1 MFHQVFLRA
10 EKVSFL
16 DLQASVQCIIL
27 SRIIT
32 LLYTLGACIMFQL
45 ADRSGHGIDLP
56 SHQGLA
62 IQLPLVIEIRLK
74 LLNLLGLFLFLF
86 AV

>member
-16 DLQASVQCIIL
+16 DLQASVQSIIL

-32 LLYTLGACIMFQL
+32 LLDTLGTCIMFQL
-45 ADRSGHGIDLP
+45 ADRFGHGIELP
-56 SHQGLA
+56 SHQ
-62 IQLPLVIEIRLK
+62 
-74 LLNLLGLFLFLF
+74 
-86 AV
+86 